1 MVRLRMDWIVP
12 SKRMLSFSCDF
23 DTRISLNEGN
33 DFALSVGIMLDVF
46 GSGAEARVSS
56 QHLDIPQ
63 AAPNLADPPRCTRDE
78 RPPAA
83 MARTADH
90 PEPRVQPVKPY
101 SDRRRRQTVVALAV
115 DDRPIWTCLD
125 ASLFMES
132 DERGLKVRMQG
143 NNAAPAFP
151 L

>member
-1 MVRLRMDWIVP
+1 
-12 SKRMLSFSCDF
+12 
-23 DTRISLNEGN
+23 
-33 DFALSVGIMLDVF
+33 MLDVF
-46 GSGAEARVSS
+46 GSGAEACVSR

-63 AAPNLADPPRCTRDE
+63 AAANLADPPRCTRDE

-90 PEPRVQPVKPY
+90 PEPGVQPVKPY

-115 DDRPIWTCLD
+115 DDRPIWTRPD
-125 ASLFMES
+125 TSLFMEGY
-132 DERGLKVRMQG
+132 ERRLEVRMYG